1 MAESRP
7 LPAGLKPLVEGDGKE
22 SEQAKADAIL
32 DAERKAVEQRELA
45 AKLKKAKEKREYKQ
59 KSGRKSIAQEN
70 EVIF

>member
-1 MAESRP
+1 M
-7 LPAGLKPLVEGDGKE
+7 EGDGKQ

-32 DAERKAVEQRELA
+32 DAERKAVEERELA

-70 EVIF
+70 EVNF

>member
-1 MAESRP
+1 M
-7 LPAGLKPLVEGDGKE
+7 EGDGKE

-70 EVIF
+70 EVNF